1 MTLTCYTTLIRTEQ
15 DRVTFLTMSKNKRA
29 FTLLETLTVVTVMA
43 ILMTAAL
50 PAINSMSNAT
60 GRQGAVNTLLNVFE
74 QARITAL
81 SNGVNSY
88 VGFADQSL
96 SQLGNDFPYH
106 AYIIFR
112 DRVDSDPAGVQYV
125 AVTKWMFLPK
135 NISFKK
141 DCTSLFQDGTAVVPV
156 PANNLPQ
163 LANGASLPAIVYTHT
178 GAIKTPS
185 KTESLCLYLYQG
197 VFTNNR
203 DMLMTKNSTYFD
215 RITFQRFT
223 GRAETDLATL
233 Q

>member
-1 MTLTCYTTLIRTEQ
+1 MNNNNRG
-15 DRVTFLTMSKNKRA
+15 
-29 FTLLETLTVVTVMA
+29 FTLLEILTVVTVMA
-43 ILMTAAL
+43 ILTAISL

-60 GRQGAVNTLLNVFE
+60 GRQGAADTLLNVFE

-81 SNGVNSY
+81 TNGVNSY
-88 VGFADQSL
+88 VGFADESC
-96 SQLGNDFPYH
+96 SQLGTDFPYH

-125 AVTKWMFLPK
+125 PVTKWMFLPK

-141 DCTSLFQDGTAVVPV
+141 NNCTSLFEDTNAVVPV

-163 LANGASLPAIVYTHT
+163 LADGAALPAIVYTPT
-178 GAIKTPS
+178 GSIRTPS
-185 KTESLCLYLYQG
+185 NPENLRLYLYEG
-197 VFTNNR
+197 VFVNNR
-203 DMLMTKNSTYFD
+203 ETLMSKNSTYFD

-223 GRAETDLATL
+223 GRAEMDLARL